1 MTIYF
6 FNFSCEW
13 SSISKAFKLLNIFLN
28 WSLVSVKWF
37 TWNKAYHV
45 HRNVM
50 KSEWSGISRNF
61 YRNSGDLEEAN
72 RKFSAQDLSV
82 NCHRVS
88 PYSPP
93 ELVLSTPL
101 GTFHRMPLTSWF
113 TDPHQSSLDRGHSR
127 TSNFESA
134 LIMERGSS
142 SSSSSSSSNVN
153 QLHPKKKVG
162 RIFFLVSITLILTN
176 RWRFYWDCI
185 ACVIL

>member
-1 MTIYF
+1 MVHY
-6 FNFSCEW
+6 
-13 SSISKAFKLLNIFLN
+13 LNLFPSLPCSLERQSVIKSDIKFLQ
-28 WSLVSVKWF
+28 F
-37 TWNKAYHV
+37 PRT
-45 HRNVM
+45 
-50 KSEWSGISRNF
+50 
-61 YRNSGDLEEAN
+61 SGDLQEQTT
-72 RKFSAQDLSV
+72 KFSIKDLSV

-113 TDPHQSSLDRGHSR
+113 TDHQSSLDRSNSR

-134 LIMERGSS
+134 LLMERGSSS

-162 RIFFLVSITLILTN
+162 RHFF
-176 RWRFYWDCI
+176 
-185 ACVIL
+185 